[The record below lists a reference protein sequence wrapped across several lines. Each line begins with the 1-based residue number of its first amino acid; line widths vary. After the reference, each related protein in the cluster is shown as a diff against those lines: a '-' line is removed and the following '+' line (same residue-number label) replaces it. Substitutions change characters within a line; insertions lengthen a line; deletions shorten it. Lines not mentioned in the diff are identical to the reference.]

1 MRHDKLDG
9 THPTEE
15 AQVSRRS
22 VLLGPVATG
31 AFAVPLLSTSTQA
44 AVSMLRSG
52 IDPDPVESEIIPA
65 GKRVV
70 AKEEAARD
78 TGVGTRDV
86 VAVRAMGARDMGV
99 DIGGTATARA
109 AVAFTT
115 TPIMG
120 AVGTATA
127 AITADM
133 AEAATIPGTAVAI
146 GIAALA
152 GTKEVLPG

>member
-1 MRHDKLDG
+1 M
-9 THPTEE
+9 
-15 AQVSRRS
+15 
-22 VLLGPVATG
+22 
-31 AFAVPLLSTSTQA
+31 
-44 AVSMLRSG
+44 
-52 IDPDPVESEIIPA
+52 
-65 GKRVV
+65 
-70 AKEEAARD
+70 
-78 TGVGTRDV
+78 
-86 VAVRAMGARDMGV
+86 AVRAMGARDMGV

-133 AEAATIPGTAVAI
+133 AGAATIPGTAVAI